1 MQLRSR
7 LAATSVAVI
16 PLLALVAAPAAL
28 LAADPPVTLRFAIA
42 DEEGRPSDPYVRAF
56 VQEVALRSGGSVT
69 LDPTWSAGGDDFEQG
84 VARLLIDGQ
93 ADLGLAAG
101 RAWSAVGIPALQ
113 SLQAPFLIDSDELAE
128 AVATDP
134 LVEPLLAAMGE
145 GGVTGLAVW
154 PEDLRHPVAFEPC
167 MGPVTSPT
175 GLQGRTVRAIASD
188 VTFEIIE
195 ALGAIP
201 IFVDDY
207 GDLVASCEIQA
218 AESGLRQGVSLPGTP
233 TFTGDVTFFP
243 KYQVLAANATA
254 FDKLSL
260 AQQTAVREAAEA
272 VRDQAIA
279 EHPTEAD
286 AAAAWCAG
294 GGSVVLAGPDA
305 VSAFETAAQ
314 PVFDRMAAD
323 TVSGPAIEA
332 IRELRSTVERTETAA
347 ACEPTAPRPTES
359 PVITAT
365 ITPAFGTYRTRIT
378 PEDLARFGATPS
390 IGGTITFDFES
401 DAWSLTW
408 ADDSPGGP
416 GTCTGPWAVEDG
428 VMRLDV
434 TAGFCLVSAV
444 QVAWSQEGDALTAR
458 VIGAEPSLD
467 IAEVRAVLES
477 HPFVRID

>member
-7 LAATSVAVI
+7 LAATSVAAI

-28 LAADPPVTLRFAIA
+28 LAVDPPVTLRFAVA
-42 DEEGRPSDPYVRAF
+42 DEMGRLSDPYVRAF

-69 LDPTWSAGGDDFEQG
+69 LDPTWDAGGDDYEQG
-84 VARLLIDGQ
+84 VVRMLVDGT
-93 ADLGLAAG
+93 ADVALAAG
-101 RAWSAVGIPALQ
+101 RAWDVAGVTSLQ
-113 SLQAPFLIDSDELAE
+113 ALQAPFLIDSDELAE

-134 LVEPLLAAMGE
+134 LMEPLLAAMGE

-175 GLQGRTVRAIASD
+175 GLQGQTVRAIASD

-195 ALGAIP
+195 ALGATP

-218 AESGLRQGVSLPGTP
+218 AESGLRQGASLPGQP
-233 TFTGDVTFFP
+233 TFTADVTFFP

-254 FDKLSL
+254 FEQLSSD
-260 AQQTAVREAAEA
+260 QQRAVREAAEA

-286 AAAAWCAG
+286 AAAAWCADG
-294 GGSVVLAGPDA
+294 GRVVLAGPEGA
-305 VSAFETAAQ
+305 AAFEAAAA
-314 PVFDRMAAD
+314 PILESMANDPLAAA
-323 TVSGPAIEA
+323 AIER
-332 IRELRSTVERTETAA
+332 IRALRSTVERTETVA
-347 ACEPTAPRPTES
+347 ACGPAPRPTES

-390 IGGTITFDFES
+390 IGGTITLAFEP
-401 DAWSLTW
+401 DAWSLAW
-408 ADDSPGGP
+408 AADSPGGP
-416 GTCTGPWAVEDG
+416 GTCTGSWAVEGG
-428 VMRLDV
+428 VMRLDM
-434 TAGFCLVSAV
+434 TAGDCEKYEI
-444 QVAWSQEGDALTAR
+444 QVVWTQEGDALAALVVGSER
-458 VIGAEPSLD
+458 PMVIGD
-467 IAEVRAVLES
+467 VRAILES
-477 HPFVRID
+477 HPFIRID